1 MTDLTLQ
8 KRIEFIAIIAK
19 QMDKLTIEHEAEKKA
34 SKQKKQQ
41 SPYSYYYDYNDDYS
55 YKYPYINK
63 HICDRI
69 CSLMYNKK
77 TKTSRM
83 EAIELEYKMLYKY
96 LTNFMN
102 FTESKEQVSDI
113 SILLSTIKVDKYDLL
128 RVQETLIPF

>member
-19 QMDKLTIEHEAEKKA
+19 QMEKLTIEHEAEKKA

-41 SPYSYYYDYNDDYS
+41 SPYSYYDYNDDYS
-55 YKYPYINK
+55 LLNPYIK
-63 HICDRI
+63 KDICDRI
-69 CSLMYNKK
+69 GIYLYNKK

-113 SILLSTIKVDKYDLL
+113 SILQSTIKVDKYDLL
-128 RVQETLIPF
+128 RAQETLIPF